1 MYVCIYMLICYL
13 YTFIYICVQVLEML
27 RKLSTAETEEGE
39 DDSPYMKFY
48 QTFGRSIKMGI
59 IEDNANRHKLAK
71 LLRFK
76 TSKSEGN
83 FKSLDE
89 YVEGMPEWQKTIYY
103 VAGEV
108 IRIIISIIN
117 NNNKYKYNI

>member
-1 MYVCIYMLICYL
+1 
-13 YTFIYICVQVLEML
+13 ML
-27 RKLSTAETEEGE
+27 RKLSTEETEEGE

-48 QTFGRSIKMGI
+48 TTFGRSIKMGI
-59 IEDNANRHKLAK
+59 IEDSANRHKLAK

-108 IRIIISIIN
+108 ISGDGIIYILLHWVSMIYLFLRLYTLHGSVN
-117 NNNKYKYNI
+117 YYVNIQYANIA